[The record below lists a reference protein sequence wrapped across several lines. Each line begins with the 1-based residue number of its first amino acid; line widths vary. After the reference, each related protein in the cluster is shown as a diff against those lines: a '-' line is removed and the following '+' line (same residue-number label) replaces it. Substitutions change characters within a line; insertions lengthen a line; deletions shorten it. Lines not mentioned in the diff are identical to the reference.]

1 MIIIYCT
8 SFRSFAVNIQIST
21 NLSLQLNAEN
31 GSRPLYSVQGGH
43 NGTNNSFFICRSSQG
58 GTDYDIGHLT
68 WEGCNILT
76 GEILQL
82 RVKYQVLVNLEG
94 SARLKWKNWQQF
106 SPLNVTV
113 GAVNVAQDIYVVCI
127 IIWIINCDE

>member
-1 MIIIYCT
+1 M
-8 SFRSFAVNIQIST
+8 
-21 NLSLQLNAEN
+21 
-31 GSRPLYSVQGGH
+31 YSVQGGH

-94 SARLKWKNWQQF
+94 SARLMWKNWQQF
-106 SPLNVTV
+106 SPLNITV
-113 GAVNVAQDIYVVCI
+113 GAVNVAQDIYVVNNKSIGILSFSNLYSSNSI
-127 IIWIINCDE
+127 ISIYFILVLFSGKRTRKTT

>member
-1 MIIIYCT
+1 M
-8 SFRSFAVNIQIST
+8 
-21 NLSLQLNAEN
+21 QLNAEN

-82 RVKYQVLVNLEG
+82 RQKYQVLVNLEG
-94 SARLKWKNWQQF
+94 SARLIWKTWQQF
-106 SPLNVTV
+106 SPLNITV
-113 GAVNVAQDIYVVCI
+113 GAVNVAQDIYVVIFNSLAHKFEYLNYFYVKYHIDISYLFC
-127 IIWIINCDE
+127 

>member
-1 MIIIYCT
+1 M
-8 SFRSFAVNIQIST
+8 
-21 NLSLQLNAEN
+21 NAEN

-68 WEGCNILT
+68 WEGCHILT

-82 RVKYQVLVNLEG
+82 KQKYQVLVNLEG
-94 SARLKWKNWQQF
+94 SARLVWKNWQQF
-106 SPLNVTV
+106 SHLIP
-113 GAVNVAQDIYVVCI
+113 GAVNVAQDIYVVKY
-127 IIWIINCDE
+127 NKNNLFLFRSYYPTKL